1 MARFGGPGRCTVS
14 TGIPSSVT
22 NVAVVTTGFTALHS
36 DRAQPVRAPR
46 GRRRP
51 HIPND
56 LRPPDMPRAAHLG
69 PPCRLVSANRDERY
83 PGCAALSRYGR
94 NVTQVTY
101 SAAPSPERAAPLSWE
116 TPRPAR

>member
-1 MARFGGPGRCTVS
+1 MTMARSCGPGRCTVS
-14 TGIPSSVT
+14 TGTPSSVT

-36 DRAQPVRAPR
+36 DRGQPVRAL
-46 GRRRP
+46 GWRRRP

-69 PPCRLVSANRDERY
+69 HLAGWFLPTGKNGTR
-83 PGCAALSRYGR
+83 CAALSRYGR

-101 SAAPSPERAAPLSWE
+101 SVAPSPGRAAPPSWE
-116 TPRPAR
+116 TPRP